1 MRNFVT
7 LMCPH
12 LAAKH
17 IGVYPEEEIGSLRL
31 LIQIAKRFDS
41 LNARVPPTND
51 HFKRHSITY
60 E

>member
-17 IGVYPEEEIGSLRL
+17 IGVDPEEEIGSLRL
-31 LIQIAKRFDS
+31 LIFGAKNLTLEAF
-41 LNARVPPTND
+41 L
-51 HFKRHSITY
+51 HLLFG
-60 E
+60 